1 MSKRTKKVGS
11 SGRLGARYGV
21 RIRKRIADVELVA
34 KGRHECPKCRA
45 KAMSRTANG
54 IWKCNHCGATIASS
68 SYMPTKPVAVRREVA
83 EVLAQV
89 EAKEA
94 AKKEGKKEPE
104 PEELLERKEPE
115 ETEEIKPETPRKRK
129 VKE

>member
-21 RIRKRIADVELVA
+21 RIRKRIADVEKEA

-45 KAMSRTANG
+45 VAMTRSANG
-54 IWKCNHCGATIASS
+54 IWTCKHCGATIASS

-83 EVLAQV
+83 EVLAEV

-94 AKKEGKKEPE
+94 AKVETKKAPEPAEELLDRGE
-104 PEELLERKEPE
+104 PEEKAE
-115 ETEEIKPETPRKRK
+115 EEKPRKRK